1 MIRAS
6 IAASVL
12 TALALLASPAP
23 AAAAPPQEVAVVGTR
38 IHVGDVAS
46 SADASVAAVDIGP
59 SPSPGGS
66 RLVTKSDIVAVLT
79 AKNLAIPAT
88 LPDAVRIVRKA
99 QHLSPAELDGLVRGA
114 LNDKPLGHG
123 VTLTAVHAAHGV
135 DVADGWARLDVDVPH
150 PPKHQGPFTTTAIA
164 SFYTPDGEAIARVP
178 VPLELA
184 VSAEGALY
192 DTPRGASVTLVIR
205 RNYIEV
211 RTTGMTTADADLGD
225 AVPVQLR
232 SSGRVLRARLTAKDE
247 AVAIEDG
254 K

>member
-1 MIRAS
+1 MMIRS
-6 IAASVL
+6 LFAASVL
-12 TALALLASPAP
+12 ATLAFAGP
-23 AAAAPPQEVAVVGTR
+23 AAAAPPQEVFVTGSR
-38 IHVGDVAS
+38 IRVGDVAPNV
-46 SADASVAAVDIGP
+46 DAAVAAIDIGP

-66 RLVTKSDIVAVLT
+66 RLVTKSDIAAALT
-79 AKNLAIPAT
+79 AKVIPVPAA
-88 LPDAVRIVRKA
+88 LPDAVRVVRKA

-114 LNDKPLGHG
+114 LDDKPLGHG
-123 VTLTAVHAAHGV
+123 VTLAAVRASHPV
-135 DVADGWARLDVDVPH
+135 DVADGWAHIDVDVPH
-150 PPKHQGPFTTTAIA
+150 APKRQGAFTTTAIA
-164 SFYTPDGEAIARVP
+164 SFYTAEGEAIARVP
-178 VPLELA
+178 IPMELT

-232 SSGRVLRARLTAKDE
+232 PSGRVLRARLTAKDE

-254 K
+254 Q